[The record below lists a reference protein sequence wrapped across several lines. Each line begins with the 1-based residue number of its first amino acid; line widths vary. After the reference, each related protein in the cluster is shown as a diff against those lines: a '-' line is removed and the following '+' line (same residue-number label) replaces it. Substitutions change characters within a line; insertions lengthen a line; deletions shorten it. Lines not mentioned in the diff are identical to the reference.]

1 MLIYILICLGI
12 FALAFAGGGWF
23 CYQFCKKAINETQ
36 EYNESIVLLNQQNEE
51 QNKQLEKQAQQL
63 SENLK
68 ILQFN
73 EQQELGKL
81 EGLKISIKAAET
93 QAKDAADK
101 FYTQSMEIAQE
112 RFAQSVEQEAEK
124 YRQSILDFEN
134 KLKTVQAESTEQFS
148 IELAQ
153 KQEAVKKAEK
163 ILEDMQAK
171 VTAAVNASKRAEEMI
186 TQQNFYRIQLS
197 EIDIDEIE
205 KLRSVEPYLRDKEPL
220 NKIIWK
226 VYYEK
231 PTNDLIGRV
240 IGSGSHTGIYK
251 ITHIDSQKCYVGQA
265 ANLADRWKQ
274 HIKRGVGA
282 DTPTRNK
289 LYPTMREFGPENFT
303 FEVIEECDRSLLD
316 SREDYWQDYFK
327 AKEFGYSIK

>member
-1 MLIYILICLGI
+1 MNSILIGLLI
-12 FALAFAGGGWF
+12 FIISFVVGGGV
-23 CYQFCKKAINETQ
+23 CYLYLRKKLHIQQ
-36 EYNESIVLLNQQNEE
+36 EYNEYVAE
-51 QNKQLEKQAQQL
+51 QNKSLAAENCSLLCGRDELKAEISVLETRRTDMLEAIKDCNVMLDSAEKQAK
-63 SENLK
+63 N
-68 ILQFN
+68 
-73 EQQELGKL
+73 
-81 EGLKISIKAAET
+81 
-93 QAKDAADK
+93 AADV
-101 FYTQSMEIAQE
+101 FYTQNLELAQE
-112 RFAQSVEQEAEK
+112 RLTQSLEKEAEL
-124 YRQSILDFEN
+124 YRQSIAEFQEEMNQIKEASVLALQQN
-134 KLKTVQAESTEQFS
+134 LLK
-148 IELAQ
+148 
-153 KQEAVKKAEK
+153 KQEAIQQAEQVLNEMK
-163 ILEDMQAK
+163 AK
-171 VTAAVNASKRAEEMI
+171 VSAAVEASKRAEELL
-186 TQQNFYRIQLS
+186 TEQNFYRIQLS

-289 LYPTMREFGPENFT
+289 LYPAMREFGPENFT